1 MSANKA
7 YFHAF
12 NALTD
17 ILSNLQD
24 LLFYIVL
31 TQACLE
37 NIYLED
43 AEEDGEG

>member
-1 MSANKA
+1 MSAEKA

-12 NALTD
+12 NTLTD

-24 LLFYIVL
+24 LLLYIVI

-37 NIYLED
+37 NMYIED
-43 AEEDGEG
+43 EEGGEV

>member
-1 MSANKA
+1 MSAKKA

-24 LLFYIVL
+24 VLLYIVI

-37 NIYLED
+37 NMYIES
-43 AEEDGEG
+43 EEDGEV

>member
-1 MSANKA
+1 MSAEKA

-17 ILSNLQD
+17 ILTDLQD
-24 LLFYIVL
+24 VLLYITI

-37 NIYLED
+37 NMYIEEGGED
-43 AEEDGEG
+43 

>member
-1 MSANKA
+1 MSAEKA

-24 LLFYIVL
+24 LLLYIVI

-37 NIYLED
+37 NMYIDNDEG
-43 AEEDGEG
+43 DGEV

>member
-1 MSANKA
+1 MSAEKA

-17 ILSNLQD
+17 ILANLQD
-24 LLFYIVL
+24 VLLYIVL

-37 NIYLED
+37 NMYIED
-43 AEEDGEG
+43 EEEGGEV